1 MKHCSTVIITLLF
14 FQFAHGQGQ
23 YQDLDNEAK
32 TLRKEGYKP
41 IRDFDISLT
50 DQLKRAASMAESKSN
65 GTFDYTLVYGES
77 GEFTDLRKAEM
88 AAYIRSMEEF
98 LATTQ
103 ENKVSGKLGGSQ
115 NNVDSPYGKSL
126 TENSVSVEGGKRLET
141 FTSVT
146 EFTYQMLLKANTHI
160 DENQNVHSKFS
171 LVQRGFP
178 LFGVE
183 RVVNIFRKTES
194 GKYEVICYLAID
206 NFWLENQ
213 SLEFTG
219 KD

>member
-1 MKHCSTVIITLLF
+1 MKRCSTVIITLLF

-23 YQDLDNEAK
+23 YRDLDNETK

-41 IRDFDISLT
+41 IYEFDISLS
-50 DQLKRAASMAESKSN
+50 DQLQRAASMAASQSN
-65 GTFDYTLVYGES
+65 DDFAYTLVSGQS
-77 GEFTDLRKAEM
+77 GEFTDLKKAEM

-98 LATTQ
+98 LETTQ
-103 ENKVSGKLGGSQ
+103 ENQINGNLVGSQ
-115 NNVDSPYGKSL
+115 NIVDSPYGKSL
-126 TENSVSVEGGKRLET
+126 TENSVSVEGGKRLER

-146 EFTYQMLLKANTHI
+146 EFTYQMLLKTNTHI
-160 DENQNVHSKFS
+160 DENRNVHSKFS

-183 RVVNIFRKTES
+183 RVVNVFRKTES
-194 GKYEVICYLAID
+194 GKYQVICYLAID